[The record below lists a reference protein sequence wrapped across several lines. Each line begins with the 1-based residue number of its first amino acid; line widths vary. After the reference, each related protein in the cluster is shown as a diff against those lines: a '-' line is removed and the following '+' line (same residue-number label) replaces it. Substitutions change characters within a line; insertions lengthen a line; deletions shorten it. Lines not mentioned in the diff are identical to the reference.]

1 MSSALDE
8 IDALSKLMM
17 PAPVIVKKEVNV
29 VEGNP
34 GDRLFLKTEKLN
46 LLIQIFEALNDA
58 AHTHEPR
65 MLACSPEGL
74 SITFGVQIEGRVH
87 NLFLPAMF
95 FTEYRVQTKG
105 FRTIF
110 KLSTFIENLQNIPAT
125 AEGRCVQIYDNPDGT
140 LEIEGILK
148 SKIARGT
155 LLTMGG
161 ESSLPE
167 CKRISEKAYHRF
179 QIMLMIPTPWIHG
192 VFKRLEKQT
201 EVTIEFDMETRYLK
215 FVTTVDGATREQGE
229 KIPPSHILRNP
240 FLLPQN
246 NKQVLFFADG
256 NPAFP
261 ALTSAPSFQRE
272 SKELFKES
280 KELFKESKESKE
292 PKDNRFYY
300 KATFVPHSICLSVK
314 RPKLSSHVN
323 MYLEPVS
330 EDGKQQPLLL
340 QYLFQQSTEDS
351 RVAATY
357 DTWIKPISKIR
368 NPSIHPSIR
377 AETVAQKMLEVA
389 KEAST
394 SESTYKLA
402 ENVIESLT
410 QPTLLKPLKP
420 ITVAAKLKG
429 KVGRPP
435 NTFKKR
441 KLI

>member
-1 MSSALDE
+1 MNSALDE

-17 PAPVIVKKEVNV
+17 PGPVAIKKEVITI
-29 VEGNP
+29 EGNP

-65 MLACSPEGL
+65 MLACAPEGI

-110 KLSTFIENLQNIPAT
+110 KLSTFIENLQTIPTT

-155 LLTMGG
+155 VLTMGG

-167 CKRISEKAYHRF
+167 CKRVSEKAYHRF

-240 FLLPQN
+240 FLPPQN

-261 ALTSAPSFQRE
+261 ALTSAPSFKTE
-272 SKELFKES
+272 A
-280 KELFKESKESKE
+280 KESKE
-292 PKDNRFYY
+292 PRNNQFYY

-323 MYLEPVS
+323 MYLEPVA

-368 NPSIHPSIR
+368 NPSIHPSIQ
-377 AETVAQKMLEVA
+377 AEMVAQKMLEVA

-435 NTFKKR
+435 NTLKKR